1 MIEERIASPRV
12 ALNRRAVANRVH
24 PILPMLLEV
33 RSRISRL
40 DNVGESQRGEQ
51 GMSEMERIGG

>member
-1 MIEERIASPRV
+1 MIEDASPRV

-40 DNVGESQRGEQ
+40 DNMGESRRGEQ